1 MKNSS
6 KKKICRLCNSSNV
19 KVALKLNESPL
30 CDAYIKKKRK
40 QQFYDLNLCLC
51 NDCKFAQIDTIVDP
65 KTIYRDYIYVTSSSL
80 GLVNHFKKYSI
91 EVCKLLKFKQ

>member
-6 KKKICRLCNSSNV
+6 KKKICRLCNSSNI

-30 CDAYIKKKRK
+30 CDAYVKRKRK

-51 NDCKFAQIDTIVDP
+51 NDCKFVQIDTIVDP

-80 GLVNHFKKYSI
+80 GLGNQFKK
-91 EVCKLLKFKQ
+91 